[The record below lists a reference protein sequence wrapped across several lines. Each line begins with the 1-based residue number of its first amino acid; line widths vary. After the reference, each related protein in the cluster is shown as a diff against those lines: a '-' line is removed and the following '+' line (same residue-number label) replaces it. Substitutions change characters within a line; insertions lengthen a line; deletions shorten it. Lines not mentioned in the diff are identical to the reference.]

1 MNKRKFMRLTVYD
14 KDGNVVY
21 NSDNGSPDAIMAAI
35 ALYHDTGYEI
45 HVMFLEEDLPINET
59 NN

>member
-1 MNKRKFMRLTVYD
+1 MLKKFFRVTVYD
-14 KDGNVVY
+14 KDCNVVY
-21 NSDNGSPDAIMAAI
+21 NSDNGSPDVIMAAI

-45 HVMFLEEDLPINET
+45 HVMFLEEDISVNET